1 MGRRI
6 QDIEQRLARHVN
18 VAAAGEF
25 RASEE
30 IRVQTGP
37 LWAKGTT
44 PCFVSIGRVWCDL
57 V

>member
-44 PCFVSIGRVWCDL
+44 PCFVSVSRV
-57 V
+57 